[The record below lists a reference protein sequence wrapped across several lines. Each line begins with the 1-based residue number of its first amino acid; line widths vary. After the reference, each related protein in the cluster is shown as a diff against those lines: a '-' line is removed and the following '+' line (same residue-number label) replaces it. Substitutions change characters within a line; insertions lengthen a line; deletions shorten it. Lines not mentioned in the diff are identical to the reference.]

1 MRVAT
6 CLVVLI
12 LAGCRD
18 EPSFNERY
26 ANTIDNLEGQAN
38 EMDRQ
43 LDNSAGESTEPRSAE
58 QSAR

>member
-6 CLVVLI
+6 CFLVLF

-26 ANTIDNLEGQAN
+26 ANTIDNLEDQAN

-43 LDNSAGESTEPRSAE
+43 LDNAAGGSTEPRPAE
-58 QSAR
+58 QAAR